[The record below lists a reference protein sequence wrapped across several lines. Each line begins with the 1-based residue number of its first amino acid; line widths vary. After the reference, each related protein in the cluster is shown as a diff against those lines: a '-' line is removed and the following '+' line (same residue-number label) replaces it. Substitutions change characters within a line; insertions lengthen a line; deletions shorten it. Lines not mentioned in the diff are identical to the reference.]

1 MTVLDAVSYVAWVI
15 FFAAMIA
22 LAFYL
27 LVPRRKINNREDDH
41 E

>member
-1 MTVLDAVSYVAWVI
+1 MTVLQAVSYVAWVI

-27 LVPRRKINNREDDH
+27 FVPRKKINKDE
-41 E
+41 